1 MAGSRSMVFYE
12 SWLALARRL
21 PDPKDAIF
29 QLIEYGIDGK
39 EFHPED
45 DLTAMFLDMAKP
57 NIDYNAKMKRG
68 GAPEGNTNAKGH
80 GAPRGNK
87 NAKKK
92 QTTKTN
98 NPSDVDGDVDV
109 DGDISSG
116 DTSPLDAGSG
126 PAGPDWDQLLAQI
139 NAEGGGDDD
148 E

>member
-92 QTTKTN
+92 TN
-98 NPSDVDGDVDV
+98 N
-109 DGDISSG
+109 
-116 DTSPLDAGSG
+116 
-126 PAGPDWDQLLAQI
+126 
-139 NAEGGGDDD
+139 
-148 E
+148 